1 MPTPPSTTPPAALRT
16 AATPITAPHRVVRRR
31 DGLTLAATGAIPD
44 RVRTQILAEH
54 RAHLTARARAGVRA
68 RLDAGLLPLPIPY
81 GYRRMN
87 TLRTAPEHLDTRH
100 PLPSGYRPGESST
113 TRGGRCGRAPAQH
126 WLTDPDTAD
135 TVRFMAGCIRSGM
148 TPAQLAAHLNTN
160 LDLPPL
166 LTLSGRPRPWTG
178 RAVVTLL
185 TDPVLTGHSVWGRT
199 HHGRPR
205 PRHEWMLSAT
215 PTHPP
220 ILDASSGTVLTAIL
234 AGEPTTEPTITPHAP
249 RPAQVCTARPRWRR

>member
-1 MPTPPSTTPPAALRT
+1 MPTPPSTTSPAALR
-16 AATPITAPHRVVRRR
+16 AVATPITAPHRVVRRR

-44 RVRTQILAEH
+44 RVRAQILAEH
-54 RAHLTARARAGVRA
+54 RAHLTARARNGVRA

-87 TLRTAPEHLDTRH
+87 TLRTAEHPATPH
-100 PLPSGYRPGESST
+100 PLAAGSGSAGT
-113 TRGGRCGRAPAQH
+113 WTARGCRCGRAPAQH
-126 WLTDPDTAD
+126 WLIDPDSAD

-148 TPAQLAAHLNTN
+148 TPAQLATHLNN
-160 LDLPPL
+160 DPDLPPL

-178 RAVVTLL
+178 RTVATLL
-185 TDPVLTGHSVWGRT
+185 TNPVLTGHSVWGRT

-205 PRHEWMLSAT
+205 PRHEWMLSTT

-220 ILDASSGTVLTAIL
+220 ILDAASVTVLTVLTARSVP
-234 AGEPTTEPTITPHAP
+234 AAP
-249 RPAQVCTARPRWRR
+249 DRRCRDRGLRWRR